1 MHRSSRSQNA
11 TLLNRALLVVLA
23 VVAASL
29 TAGAAFAERPT
40 HSAVQFKLDTAQALP
55 SLPYSVYVPASAPPT
70 GPRQV
75 VVALHG
81 MGGDGPTFASALLA
95 RAEQLGFIVVAP
107 TMPYSANWRDPESAR
122 RDDAALLPR
131 LKSLI
136 DNLPADTG
144 LPLSPRV
151 SLYGF
156 SRGAQIAHRY
166 ASFYPRTVRSVA
178 MYSAGTYTLPKVSGA
193 VAPGLPS
200 GVAGLVLTFPYGLA
214 DLDRYTGQPFDPPAF
229 RQVHFLVG
237 VGAGDSR
244 VEDVPREW
252 DSYCGRTRLERA
264 TTYYKALT
272 DLGVDARLDVVAGV
286 GHQESPEMRARA
298 MSFLS
303 E

>member
-1 MHRSSRSQNA
+1 VQQARKSHSTN
-11 TLLNRALLVVLA
+11 LLNRALLVVLA
-23 VVAASL
+23 VVAAVLS
-29 TAGAAFAERPT
+29 AGAAFAERPT
-40 HSAVQFKLDTAQALP
+40 HSPVHFKLDTAQALP
-55 SLPYSVYVPASAPPT
+55 GLPYSVYVPASAPAA

-81 MGGDGPTFASALLA
+81 MGGDGPTFAASLLA
-95 RAEQLGFIVVAP
+95 RAEQLGFVVVAP

-144 LPLSPRV
+144 LQINPKV
-151 SLYGF
+151 KLYGF
-156 SRGAQIAHRY
+156 SRGAQMAHRF
-166 ASFYPRTVRSVA
+166 ASFYPRSVRSVA
-178 MYSAGTYTLPKVSGA
+178 MYSAGTYTLPKVSGQ

-200 GVAGLVLTFPYGLA
+200 GVAGLVLSFPFGLA

-229 RQVHFLVG
+229 RQVRFLVG

-252 DSYCGRTRLERA
+252 DSYCGKTRVERA
-264 TTYYKALT
+264 TSYYQALT

>member
-1 MHRSSRSQNA
+1 VRRASRSYSANI
-11 TLLNRALLVVLA
+11 LNRVLLLVLA
-23 VVAASL
+23 VVAATL

-40 HSAVQFKLDTAQALP
+40 HSAHQFKLDTAQALP
-55 SLPYSVYVPASAPPT
+55 SLPYSVYVPASAPTT

-75 VVALHG
+75 VIALHG

-95 RAEQLGFIVVAP
+95 RAEQLGFVVVAP
-107 TMPYSANWRDPESAR
+107 TMPYSANWRDPENAR
-122 RDDAALLPR
+122 RDDATLLPR

-144 LPLSPRV
+144 LQVSPKV
-151 SLYGF
+151 ALYGF
-156 SRGAQIAHRY
+156 SRGAQMAHRF
-166 ASFYPRTVRSVA
+166 ASFYPRSVRAVA
-178 MYSAGTYTLPKVSGA
+178 MYSAGTYTLPKVSGKVGA
-193 VAPGLPS
+193 GLPS
-200 GVAGLVLTFPYGLA
+200 GVAGLVLSFPYGLA

-229 RQVHFLVG
+229 RQVRFLVG

-252 DSYCGRTRLERA
+252 DSYCGKTRVERA
-264 TTYYKALT
+264 TTYYQALT
-272 DLGVDARLDVVAGV
+272 EMGVDARLDVVAGV

-298 MSFLS
+298 MSFFG